1 MLAQTLLSLV
11 VLNIIVDMW
20 NSLTFFQRL
29 VSQVL
34 GVA

>member
-20 NSLTFFQRL
+20 NSLTFFQCL